1 MPFESRSLRDTH
13 AIGKS
18 PSLLWARTWQ
28 KQGRIQFIRRP
39 IRVNPAGVVNAAAAV
54 RTRISRT
61 KCPMRLQ
68 KSLSYSRKRI
78 SGRLRRVGSIALFGN
93 TGRFA
98 GARHRKARLAGPM
111 TGVAIPAR
119 APSGPNWMCPKGRH
133 DCPKDLERDLEKRL
147 VRDRAMRRLHRRR
160 NRWRCPTGPMAVAVE
175 LDP

>member
-1 MPFESRSLRDTH
+1 MRSENPHPCFGREHGRNKGEFNSLGGRLGLILPVSLMLQRPSEPAFPGRSARCGCKNRCLIRESGYPVGCGVSV
-13 AIGKS
+13 
-18 PSLLWARTWQ
+18 PSRCSGT
-28 KQGRIQFIRRP
+28 
-39 IRVNPAGVVNAAAAV
+39 PAG
-54 RTRISRT
+54 SPEP
-61 KCPMRLQ
+61 C
-68 KSLSYSRKRI
+68 
-78 SGRLRRVGSIALFGN
+78 
-93 TGRFA
+93 
-98 GARHRKARLAGPM
+98 HRKARLAGPI

>member
-1 MPFESRSLRDTH
+1 MPFESRSFRDTH

-39 IRVNPAGVVNAAAAV
+39 VRVNPAESLTLLRPSEAAFPGRSARCGCKNRCLIRESGYPVGCGVSVP
-54 RTRISRT
+54 SR
-61 KCPMRLQ
+61 C
-68 KSLSYSRKRI
+68 
-78 SGRLRRVGSIALFGN
+78 SGTPAGSPEPC
-93 TGRFA
+93 
-98 GARHRKARLAGPM
+98 HRKARLAGPM

-147 VRDRAMRRLHRRR
+147 LRDRAMRRLHRRR